1 MALTSILTIRNKLVA
16 GFIILITLTAVTGI
30 FSLSH
35 IKMLSG
41 LTTSLYNHPL
51 EVTRASLLADA
62 NIIRMHRSI
71 KNILLDKDITTIEA
85 ESRIIDAH
93 EKNVYKQFDIVSER
107 TLGDKGKSLIA
118 KTIPLFRAWKP
129 IRDEIIM
136 HMKNGEH
143 EAAETLSKGK
153 EAVLIGDLDQ
163 RMNAL
168 ADNADTQ
175 GASFFKMAQARSEDR
190 SEERRVGKEC
200 RSRWSPYH

>member
-93 EKNVYKQFDIVSER
+93 EKNVYKQFDIVR
-107 TLGDKGKSLIA
+107 DRKS
-118 KTIPLFRAWKP
+118 
-129 IRDEIIM
+129 
-136 HMKNGEH
+136 
-143 EAAETLSKGK
+143 
-153 EAVLIGDLDQ
+153 V
-163 RMNAL
+163 
-168 ADNADTQ
+168 
-175 GASFFKMAQARSEDR
+175 
-190 SEERRVGKEC
+190 V
-200 RSRWSPYH
+200 